1 MKKLI
6 ITLCLL
12 VLCIALFNSRV
23 YAAYIYNIDLFEQ
36 DNTTNDSN
44 TFTDE
49 FDDTFEP
56 TSPEYD
62 VEGTIGSTR
71 ETGTTLQLN
80 SLDGIGPIG
89 EKRLGVDLSN
99 STYYFSSGIGGH
111 VKGKFGNFSNPDSF
125 IGIGISNWLT
135 GFEDAVTRDHVFISI
150 STALNGTPRAAWSDE
165 TQFEPLGFSEIGVA
179 ITDVTMELVID
190 TNNDVIA
197 RWDYNS
203 DGTWDKI
210 LDMSAITTL
219 TLNLDETGEFYT
231 GGFFVGEPE
240 IPPIPEPA
248 TIALL
253 GIGLAGL
260 GGRYLRRK
268 KETEKVI
275 GSRQ

>member
-36 DNTTNDSN
+36 DNTVDDSN
-44 TFTDE
+44 TFTDL
-49 FDDTFEP
+49 FDGTDEP
-56 TSPEYD
+56 TGPEYD
-62 VEGTIGSTR
+62 VFANFGTERQSGGR
-71 ETGTTLQLN
+71 LELN
-80 SLDGIGPIG
+80 SVDGIGLIG
-89 EKRLGVDLSN
+89 EKQLGVDVSN
-99 STYYFSSGIGGH
+99 STYYFSPSTGGH

-125 IGIGISNWLT
+125 LGIGISNWIT
-135 GFEDAVTRDHVFISI
+135 GFEDVVTRDHVFISI
-150 STALNGTPRAAWSDE
+150 STALNGTPRAVWSDE

-197 RWDYNS
+197 MWDYNS

-210 LDMSAITTL
+210 LDMSTITTL

-268 KETEKVI
+268 QKATVK
-275 GSRQ
+275 